1 MAKKGKNKKAA
12 PMTGSRSVDNTSGSP
27 LWAYNYI
34 RTRILTS
41 LLNDLVALEKTGLE
55 DQYCDMLSTGL
66 EYFINASTEIPSGG
80 FLTGSIGKEIEKF
93 AELYKQW
100 NDIHGTDEKDAYER
114 HLLLN
119 QLRDQRQRITDV
131 ARKVQVEIEKNM
143 DVSLLFD
150 TYEAIGGLIKLVP
163 NLFTSLAGAFTEYVK
178 RGGKV
183 A

>member
-1 MAKKGKNKKAA
+1 MAKKKKAA
-12 PMTGSRSVDNTSGSP
+12 KAAQKTANRAVDNTSGSP

-55 DQYCDMLSTGL
+55 DRYCDMLSTGL
-66 EYFINASTEIPSGG
+66 EYFINASTEVPSGG
-80 FLTGSIGKEIEKF
+80 FLTGSIAKEIEKF
-93 AELYKQW
+93 TELYKKW
-100 NDIHGTDEKDAYER
+100 NDIHGAEEKDAYER
-114 HLLLN
+114 HLILN
-119 QLRDQRQRITDV
+119 QLRTQRQRITDV

-143 DVSLLFD
+143 DVALLFS

-163 NLFTSLAGAFTEYVK
+163 DTFTGLAGAFTDYVK
-178 RGGKV
+178 RGGKL